1 MKTHNQQTQF
11 ITRKQIRSSLTRG
24 PRLHFAAAAHKHV
37 PRLVCKVAFALLAA
51 CLSATSADAGVAVS
65 IGQNFTGQTSSQA
78 SGENPSLGV
87 NKDYVVESGQLR
99 FAVYNKANGSVVQA
113 MDMSGFWTNAGV
125 VAPPFGNG
133 SRVVFD
139 PTVQRWFAA
148 AIVPPNLR
156 VAVSET
162 ADPTGTWHGVTL
174 PDRPGSTDVYH
185 FNTVFLGLDAQGV
198 YLSSLIWPVN
208 GDGYVPSGTALWS
221 LPRADLLSIP
231 PIVRNRTWFGQLF
244 ATNYGYSLVPAIAF
258 DGSTGGNMLAT
269 ASAGVDPIMN
279 GPETNN
285 MLVALAIQNA
295 AGPGLATLSATQT
308 VLVPPYTEP
317 GWPLQPPDGAADLT
331 DGDAELTA
339 QVYRVGD
346 VLFAAHATQFGPRV
360 AVRWYRLSAIN
371 NALLE
376 SGTITDPGLDFYF
389 PSIAA
394 NTNGTVVLAFNGS
407 GSDTPVGCYAMVG
420 QTVNGVTTFGNL
432 LLLQPGLAGYQNT
445 DPSGNNE
452 WGAYSTTCVDPT
464 DPNVFWTINM
474 YAADTATWATQITQL
489 LTSPSPQLSIANSGT
504 NLLLSWPVTAVPFAL
519 WSSPSLSGNASWS
532 AVSAMPM
539 TNGATISV
547 TMPSPSAG
555 AFFRLVASQ

>member
-1 MKTHNQQTQF
+1 
-11 ITRKQIRSSLTRG
+11 
-24 PRLHFAAAAHKHV
+24 
-37 PRLVCKVAFALLAA
+37 
-51 CLSATSADAGVAVS
+51 VS
-65 IGQNFTGQTSSQA
+65 IGQNFTGRTSSQA

-87 NKDYVVESGQLR
+87 NKDYVVECGQVA
-99 FAVYNKANGSVVQA
+99 FAVYNKAAGSA
-113 MDMSGFWTNAGV
+113 ILTMDMSGFWTNAGV

-139 PTVQRWFAA
+139 PTVQRWFVA

-174 PDRPGSTDVYH
+174 PDRPGTTDVYH

-198 YLSSLIWPVN
+198 YLSSVIWPVN
-208 GDGYVPSGTALWS
+208 GNGYVPSGTALWS
-221 LPRADLLSIP
+221 LPKADLLPIP
-231 PIVRNRTWFGQLF
+231 PNISNRTWFGQLF

-258 DGSTGGNMLAT
+258 DGSTGGNVLAT
-269 ASAGVDPIMN
+269 ASTGVDPIMN
-279 GPETNN
+279 DPETNN
-285 MLVALAIQNA
+285 MLVALAIHNA
-295 AGPGLATLSATQT
+295 AGPGPAMLGATQT

-317 GWPLQPPDGAADLT
+317 GWPQQPPDGDPNLL

-346 VLFAAHATQFGPRV
+346 VLFAAQGIQFGPHV
-360 AVRWYRLSAIN
+360 AARWYRLSAIN

-376 SGTITDPGLDFYF
+376 SGTITDPNLDLYY

-407 GSDTPVGCYAMVG
+407 GSNTFVSCYAVVG
-420 QTVNGVTTFGNL
+420 QTVNGVTAFGNL
-432 LLLQPGLAGYQNT
+432 LLLQAGLAGYQNP
-445 DPSGNNE
+445 DVSGISE

-474 YAADTATWATQITQL
+474 FAYDQATWATQITQL
-489 LTSPSPQLSIANSGT
+489 LTSPSPHLSIANSGT

-519 WSSPSLSGNASWS
+519 WSSSSLGGNASWS
-532 AVSAMPM
+532 AVAAMPM
-539 TNGATISV
+539 TNGATVSL
-547 TMPSPSAG
+547 TMPASSTG